1 MKTVKI
7 VLILIFLSVI
17 GFIVYR
23 SFIKSDKIVY
33 STIDLQ
39 ERNINESIFI
49 PGNVFPVK
57 EIEIKS
63 QLSGILDSI
72 FVKIGESI
80 QSGATIASIKLVP
93 SSSDIERLENAV
105 NIAKIQF
112 DASSKDYQ
120 MEKKLFD
127 SHVIAKSEMDISTR
141 DYLTVKENLT
151 SAKNQLDLL
160 IKGRVA
166 SKNIS
171 NIVSASTSGTVID
184 VPLETG
190 ASVIERNNYN
200 PGTTIAIIAKTNLFK
215 FNTLV
220 AEQYL
225 KYIFIGDTITL
236 TFNAYQQFTTKAI
249 VTKISSK
256 GNSENGIMKYFL
268 DAEFFI
274 TNDMPVLRSGYSATA
289 EIVLNRKQNV
299 LSVEE
304 KYVTY
309 KNDSVYLYVVNSFEK
324 EPKKRNIKTGVSDG
338 TYTEILGGVTVDD
351 KIATNY
357 DNK

>member
-1 MKTVKI
+1 MKTVK
-7 VLILIFLSVI
+7 VVFILIFLSVI
-17 GFIVYR
+17 GFIVYH
-23 SFIKSDKIVY
+23 SFIKNDKIVY
-33 STIDLQ
+33 NTINLQ
-39 ERNINESIFI
+39 KRNIIESIFI
-49 PGNVFPVK
+49 PGNVFPAK

-63 QLSGILDSI
+63 QLSGILDNI
-72 FVKIGESI
+72 FVKIGEYV
-80 QSGATIASIKLVP
+80 QSGAAIASIKLVP

-112 DASSKDYQ
+112 EATSKDYQ

-141 DYLTVKENLT
+141 DYLTAKENLT

-160 IKGRVA
+160 IKGRVV

-190 ASVIERNNYN
+190 ASIIERNNYN
-200 PGTTIAIIAKTNLFK
+200 PGTTIAIVAETNLFK

-225 KYIFIGDTITL
+225 KYIFIGDTITI
-236 TFNAYQQFTTKAI
+236 TFNAYQQFTTKAV

-274 TNDMPVLRSGYSATA
+274 TNDMPILRSGYSATA

-309 KNDSVYLYVVNSFEK
+309 KNDSVYLYVLNSFDK

-338 TYTEILGGVTVDD
+338 SYTEVIEGITADD
-351 KIATNY
+351 KIVINY
-357 DNK
+357 DK

>member
-7 VLILIFLSVI
+7 VLILIFLSVA
-17 GFIVYR
+17 GFIIYR
-23 SFIKSDKIVY
+23 SFIKSDKIAY
-33 STIDLQ
+33 STINLK
-39 ERNINESIFI
+39 ERNIDESIFI
-49 PGNVFPVK
+49 PGNVFPAK

-80 QSGATIASIKLVP
+80 RSGAAIASIKLVP
-93 SSSDIERLENAV
+93 NSSDIERLESNV
-105 NIAKIQF
+105 NLAQIQF
-112 DASSKDYQ
+112 DANSKNYQ
-120 MEKKLFD
+120 MEKKLYD
-127 SHVIAKSEMDISTR
+127 TQVIAKSEMDITIR
-141 DYLTVKENLT
+141 DYQIAEENLT

-160 IKGRVA
+160 KKGRVT

-184 VPLETG
+184 IPQETG

-200 PGTTIAIIAKTNLFK
+200 PGTTIAIVAETNLFK

-225 KYIFIGDTITL
+225 KYISIDDTITL
-236 TFNAYQQFTTKAI
+236 TFNAYQNFMTKAV

-256 GNSENGIMKYFL
+256 GYSENGIMKYSL
-268 DAEFFI
+268 EAEFAI
-274 TNDMPVLRSGYSATA
+274 TKDMPVLRSGYSATA
-289 EIVLNRKQNV
+289 EIILNRKRNV

-304 KYVTY
+304 KYITY
-309 KNDSVYLYVVNSFEK
+309 KNDSVYLYVMGGLDK

-338 TYTEILGGVTVDD
+338 TYTEILEGVMNND
-351 KIATNY
+351 KIVINY
-357 DNK
+357 DNQ